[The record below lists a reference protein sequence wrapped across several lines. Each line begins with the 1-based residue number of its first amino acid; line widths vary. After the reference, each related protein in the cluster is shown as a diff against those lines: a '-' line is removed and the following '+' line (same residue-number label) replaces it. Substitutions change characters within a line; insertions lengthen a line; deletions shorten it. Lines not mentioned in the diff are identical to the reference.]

1 MNLYFEL
8 TRTWAQNP
16 DRDIVHCSGQAWSFT
31 ALEKEVLNVAEFIS
45 VTLPQDSPGLIS
57 IEARSNWARLV
68 AILAC
73 IHQTHL
79 FATDSLPPHFS
90 ARKIALKL
98 TDTTS
103 RFSNDIPYFVIPSPE
118 RILRSGHAPAI
129 RSQAYASDQAM
140 LRLAAT
146 SGTTGAAKWV
156 GISVGAQLRRIHESQ
171 ERIDSMACEANMFLC
186 GASAWFPRFFATAA
200 QGTLISIDTNAQETL
215 AFLREHKNASVYS
228 SPDHL
233 VYLLAAVSASLP
245 TTPTVQSVTVC
256 GGALTPSAALAVKS
270 SLGAKPI
277 SQYASTECGHT
288 AQTDFEMTPNGH
300 SVVGQI
306 ASVAQVRVTNEMG
319 ALVAPMHEGTVW
331 VKSSYMADG
340 YIDLVHG
347 NSEPFKDGWFDS
359 GDIGYLTS
367 DGRLVLAG
375 RKSDVV
381 NIRGAKVNL
390 QHVDAFFADI
400 PGVLDAAGFLMPG
413 ELDFPEVWVAVV
425 LSQPIEATAIQTDCL
440 KQLGFILAPS
450 QMIQVRAIPRT
461 LTGKVKRHEMTEKLK
476 KLLATQPEQ

>member
-31 ALEKEVLNVAEFIS
+31 ALEKAVLNVAEFIS
-45 VTLPQDSPGLIS
+45 VTLPQDSCGLIS

-73 IHQTHL
+73 IHQAHL

-200 QGTLISIDTNAQETL
+200 HGTLVCIDTDAQEAF
-215 AFLREHKNASVYS
+215 AFLQKYKAASLYS

-233 VYLLAAVSASLP
+233 VYLLAAVRASMP
-245 TTPTVQSVTVC
+245 TTLTLKSVTVC
-256 GGALTPSAALAVKS
+256 GGALTPSAALAVQS
-270 SLGAKPI
+270 TLGPKPI

-288 AQTDFEMTPNGH
+288 AQADFEMAPNGH
-300 SVVGQI
+300 TVLGQI
-306 ASVAQVRVTNEMG
+306 ASEAQVRVTSETG
-319 ALVAPMHEGTVW
+319 APVAPMHEGTVW
-331 VKSSYMADG
+331 VRTAYMADG
-340 YIDLVHG
+340 YIDPINGDLQ
-347 NSEPFKDGWFDS
+347 PFKDGWFDS
-359 GDIGYLTS
+359 GDMGYLDTG
-367 DGRLVLAG
+367 DRLVLTG

-400 PGVLDAAGFLMPG
+400 SGVVDAAGFLMPG
-413 ELDFPEVWVAVV
+413 ELDYPEVWIAVV
-425 LSQPIEATAIQTDCL
+425 LSRPIEATAIQKDCL
-440 KQLGFILAPS
+440 KQLGFVLAPS
-450 QMIQVRAIPRT
+450 QMIQVRSIPRT
-461 LTGKVKRHEMTEKLK
+461 STGKIKRHEMTAKVKE
-476 KLLATQPEQ
+476 LLAAHPMS